1 VVICPNCHSKFRIN
15 KDALADETVKMRC
28 SICSHIFTYTLENNS
43 TLEHE
48 FDNLIGSKE
57 EELKENLEQ
66 EEGLEDFGFEI
77 TETEEEESLEEEPSR
92 ASGVQPE
99 SVIREIDSI
108 LGSGEEVGL
117 GKNSKVKKVVE
128 KRTPLKVIFSVLIII
143 LLFVFVG
150 LWLMK
155 DKIPFL
161 QKTQEEFQPT
171 VLERGPFFTIVEDS
185 VTYEML
191 INNKEGS
198 VLVIKGV
205 IKKLT
210 KKPLGSVMVQA
221 RVYDSNNKLID
232 SRSSYAG
239 IVPDSSELTRQR
251 SSDINTLLSAEP
263 RTMGALSSSQDIPFA
278 VVFFGKPALEGTSF
292 QVEVKEFHWR

>member
-1 VVICPNCHSKFRIN
+1 VVICPNCHSKFKLN
-15 KDALADETVKMRC
+15 KDAIIDETVKMRC
-28 SICSHIFTYTLENNS
+28 SICTHIFTYTPENNS
-43 TLEHE
+43 TPEQD

-57 EELKENLEQ
+57 EELTENFDQ
-66 EEGLEDFGFEI
+66 EEGLENFGLGI
-77 TETEEEESLEEEPSR
+77 TETEEEESSAEEPSQ

-108 LGSGEEVGL
+108 LGAGEEVGL
-117 GKNSKVKKVVE
+117 GQSSKVKKSVE
-128 KRTPLKVIFSVLIII
+128 KRTPVKVIFSVLIII
-143 LLFVFVG
+143 LLFVSVG

-155 DKIPFL
+155 DKIPYL
-161 QKTQEEFQPT
+161 QKPQEEFQPT

-191 INNKEGS
+191 TNNKEGT

-210 KKPLGSVMVQA
+210 TKPLGSVMVQA
-221 RVYDSNNKLID
+221 RVYDSSNKLID

-239 IVPDSSELTRQR
+239 IVPDSSELIRQR
-251 SSDINTLLSAEP
+251 RSDINTLLSAEP